1 MMMVYS
7 DKINDDTPEQLKT
20 GDADWERKKTKVIL
34 DKGEKMA
41 LEKQ

>member
-7 DKINDDTPEQLKT
+7 DKINDDTPEQFKT
-20 GDADWERKKTKVIL
+20 GDAVWERRKTKVIL
-34 DKGEKMA
+34 DKGEKMV